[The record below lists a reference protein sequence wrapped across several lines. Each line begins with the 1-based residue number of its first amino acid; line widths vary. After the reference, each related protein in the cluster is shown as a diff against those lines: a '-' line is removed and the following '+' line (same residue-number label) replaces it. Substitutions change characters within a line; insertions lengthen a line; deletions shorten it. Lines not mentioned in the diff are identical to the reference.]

1 MKFPLMS
8 KALAMGGVVLG
19 LMWSLG
25 AVQDVVHERE
35 ARRGDAERSVVNSL
49 AGTQTLL
56 GPVLLRHCTE
66 TWQQESGR
74 GADKTV
80 STEQRDIEL
89 ALAPSTLKGTT
100 SVGLE
105 PRHRGLFKVN
115 GYAAKAQVD
124 VAWSDLS
131 ALVPKAL
138 HANGVLACDAP
149 VMSVGVSDG
158 RGIRL
163 ARLMA
168 KGQEL
173 AVKSGTQHAAH
184 AQGFHAALPPALVAA
199 LDAGKASEGFAGQLV
214 LELAGTKGLSISPVA
229 DRSEVTMN
237 SGWPH
242 PSFGGRFLPSE
253 REVRPDGFSATWRV
267 TSLATTA
274 QRDFYKGGALC
285 PHGDDNAQRTMQARR
300 YQSIDSAAVDEPA
313 PAAPTPNCVEG
324 FGVDFVDVVN
334 PYVLSDR
341 ATKYGLL
348 FIALTFVGVILVE
361 VLNRLRVHPIQY
373 LLVGLALTI
382 FFLLLVSLSEHM
394 AFGAAYAIAAVA
406 CTSLLAFYASHI
418 LGGWVRGLV
427 FGGGTAMLYGTL
439 YALLQMEQSSL
450 VLGSILLFVVLAI
463 VMVLTR
469 RMDWYALTAQMRGM
483 NLDDFIEPEPASH
496 ASSAEEVAPAR

>member
-1 MKFPLMS
+1 
-8 KALAMGGVVLG
+8 
-19 LMWSLG
+19 
-25 AVQDVVHERE
+25 
-35 ARRGDAERSVVNSL
+35 
-49 AGTQTLL
+49 
-56 GPVLLRHCTE
+56 
-66 TWQQESGR
+66 
-74 GADKTV
+74 
-80 STEQRDIEL
+80 
-89 ALAPSTLKGTT
+89 
-100 SVGLE
+100 
-105 PRHRGLFKVN
+105 
-115 GYAAKAQVD
+115 
-124 VAWSDLS
+124 
-131 ALVPKAL
+131 
-138 HANGVLACDAP
+138 
-149 VMSVGVSDG
+149 VSDG

-168 KGQEL
+168 QGQEL

-199 LDAGKASEGFAGQLV
+199 LGAGKATEGFAGQLV

-237 SGWPH
+237 SSWPH

-313 PAAPTPNCVEG
+313 PAAALANCVEG

-450 VLGSILLFVVLAI
+450 VMGSILLFVVLTI

-469 RMDWYALTAQMRGM
+469 RMDWYALTAQMRGL
-483 NLDDFIEPEPASH
+483 NLDDFIEPEPAAH
-496 ASSAEEVAPAR
+496 VTHDEEPAPAR

>member
-8 KALAMGGVVLG
+8 KALALGGVVLG
-19 LMWSLG
+19 LMWALG
-25 AVQDVVHERE
+25 SVQDVVHERE
-35 ARRGDAERSVVNSL
+35 ARRGEAERSVVNSL
-49 AGTQTLL
+49 AGTQSLL

-66 TWQQESGR
+66 TWTQESGR

-80 STEQRDIEL
+80 SVEQRDIEL
-89 ALAPSTLKGTT
+89 ALAPTTLKGIT

-131 ALVPKAL
+131 SLVPKAL
-138 HANGVLACDAP
+138 HANAKLSCDAP
-149 VMSVGVSDG
+149 VVSVGVSDG

-163 ARLMA
+163 ARLSVQ
-168 KGQEL
+168 GQEL
-173 AVKSGTQHAAH
+173 SVKSGTQHPAH
-184 AQGFHAALPPALVAA
+184 AQGFHGRLPEGLMAAADQGQPTA
-199 LDAGKASEGFAGQLV
+199 GFAGQLM
-214 LELAGTKGLSISPVA
+214 LELAGTRGLSIAPVA
-229 DRSEVTMN
+229 DRSEVSM
-237 SGWPH
+237 SSAWPH

-253 REVRPDGFSATWRV
+253 RQVSAQGFTATWRV
-267 TSLATTA
+267 TSLATSA
-274 QRDFYKGGALC
+274 QRDFYKGDALC
-285 PHGDDNAQRTMQARR
+285 PHGTDQTAASMQARR
-300 YQSIDSAAVDEPA
+300 YTSVDSGEPSEAAA
-313 PAAPTPNCVEG
+313 QAAHCIET

-348 FIALTFVGVILVE
+348 FITLTFVGVILVE
-361 VLNRLRVHPIQY
+361 VLHRLRVHPIQY

-394 AFGAAYAIAAVA
+394 AFLQAYAVAAVA
-406 CTSLLAFYASHI
+406 CTSLLTFYASHI
-418 LGGWVRGLV
+418 LGGWGRGLA
-427 FGGGTAMLYGTL
+427 FGSATSMLYGTL

-450 VLGSILLFVVLAI
+450 VLGSIMLFVVLAI

-469 RMDWYALTAQMRGM
+469 RIDWYALIQQMRGVS
-483 NLDDFIEPEPASH
+483 LDDLVAPEPPEL
-496 ASSAEEVAPAR
+496 SAKPAQPA

>member
-74 GADKTV
+74 GADRTT

-168 KGQEL
+168 QGQEL

-229 DRSEVTMN
+229 DRSEVTM
-237 SGWPH
+237 SSSWPH
-242 PSFGGRFLPSE
+242 PSFGAARWLQCHLARDLAGHDRPARLLQRRRSVPPWRRQRPARHAGPPLP
-253 REVRPDGFSATWRV
+253 
-267 TSLATTA
+267 
-274 QRDFYKGGALC
+274 
-285 PHGDDNAQRTMQARR
+285 
-300 YQSIDSAAVDEPA
+300 
-313 PAAPTPNCVEG
+313 
-324 FGVDFVDVVN
+324 
-334 PYVLSDR
+334 
-341 ATKYGLL
+341 
-348 FIALTFVGVILVE
+348 
-361 VLNRLRVHPIQY
+361 
-373 LLVGLALTI
+373 
-382 FFLLLVSLSEHM
+382 EHR
-394 AFGAAYAIAAVA
+394 
-406 CTSLLAFYASHI
+406 
-418 LGGWVRGLV
+418 LGGGGRTPTCRGFPQLC
-427 FGGGTAMLYGTL
+427 
-439 YALLQMEQSSL
+439 
-450 VLGSILLFVVLAI
+450 
-463 VMVLTR
+463 R
-469 RMDWYALTAQMRGM
+469 RLWC
-483 NLDDFIEPEPASH
+483 
-496 ASSAEEVAPAR
+496 